1 MRLNTYVL
9 FIFQQLVSMFI
20 FKHDSRIAY
29 CLSLFLLI
37 WNDFKITFS
46 LFINFKTDLKRSL
59 TVYHVNE
66 LKAYHQTAPWLS
78 NWHHVYVLQWNAL
91 TIDFFLFFLI
101 KQYVKKVP
109 TITLSITL
117 VYVGGRYFR
126 VLGKAILNYAFT
138 IRFIQHC

>member
-91 TIDFFLFFLI
+91 TIDFFFLSDKTVCQKGPHYYFINYTSIRWRPLFSGIRQSYI
-101 KQYVKKVP
+101 KLCIHY
-109 TITLSITL
+109 
-117 VYVGGRYFR
+117 
-126 VLGKAILNYAFT
+126 
-138 IRFIQHC
+138 